1 MFPFLCQK
9 CIEFFVLVAILIFYI
24 VEILKVNQSLDLTYS
39 LFLFV
44 IGFVHVAGI
53 YGYMF
58 LCTYSQY
65 QLMKESENI
74 QAIRGYLEQRVY
86 QQKRSEED

>member
-9 CIEFFVLVAILIFYI
+9 CIEFFVLLAILIFYV
-24 VEILKVNQSLDLTYS
+24 VEILKMNQSSDFTFS
-39 LFLFV
+39 LFLLV
-44 IGFVHVAGI
+44 AGCVHFAGI

-65 QLMKESENI
+65 QLMKEAENI
-74 QAIRGYLEQRVY
+74 QAIRGYLELRVH
-86 QQKRSEED
+86 QQSKNEDD